1 MIKNLEYLSA
11 SDSDIFDILVSSKQ
25 RITDTVLYNLARDRG
40 IFYSPHESREGLA
53 DRISQLP
60 HDFHDLET
68 IVNRREPLHKRERAT
83 SIRLND
89 EISKDELKL
98 AAEQYI
104 ATVGPT
110 ENVVHRKTE
119 NGYKI
124 TVEYNEYNHSRARL
138 LQRER
143 HEAVIEIVHQDGE
156 TLFRCPATD
165 KAKRI
170 VATLRKN
177 IERDRTQVIPI
188 ESIELTG
195 LPSSELRLQFFIRLI
210 STMSGF
216 KLTNVM
222 NLRFTSRESDLID
235 AEYDLDLDDDSDS
248 VEEDRQ
254 NAMEEITGTVHSMA
268 LSGEN
273 LVRSKEYIELT
284 GKGFYI
290 TSISWRA
297 ERNSVNNDIYQFD
310 AGFEDRKLGSGFKYS
325 VQGVF
330 RKYKDRHRKTIAHV
344 DGLEKTDLLS
354 LIEDTAR
361 AILKDLRPAN
371 LKTEPAESEA

>member
-11 SDSDIFDILVSSKQ
+11 SDSDIFDILLSSKQ
-25 RITDTVLYNLARDRG
+25 RITDTVLHNLARDRG
-40 IFYSPHESREGLA
+40 IFYSPHESREELA
-53 DRISQLP
+53 ARISQLP

-68 IVNRREPLHKRERAT
+68 IVSRREPLHKRERAT
-83 SIRLND
+83 SVRLND
-89 EISKDELKL
+89 KISKDELRL

-104 ATVGPT
+104 TAVGNT
-110 ENVVHRKTE
+110 ENVVHRPTE

-124 TVEYNEYNHSRARL
+124 VVGYDEYNHSRARL

-143 HEAVIEIVHQDGE
+143 HEAVIEVIHQDGE
-156 TLFRCPATD
+156 TLFRCPATE

-170 VATLRKN
+170 VATIKRN
-177 IERDRTQVIPI
+177 IERERTQAIPI

-195 LPSSELRLQFFIRLI
+195 LPSPELRLQFFIRLI
-210 STMSGF
+210 STMKGF
-216 KLTNVM
+216 KLTDVM
-222 NLRFTSRESDLID
+222 NLRFTSRDSDLID
-235 AEYDLDLDDDSDS
+235 AEYDLDLDVSDTP
-248 VEEDRQ
+248 EDDRQ
-254 NAMEEITGTVHSMA
+254 NAIDEIIGTVHSMA
-268 LSGEN
+268 LSGQN

-284 GKGFYI
+284 RKGFYI

-297 ERNSVNNDIYQFD
+297 ERDATDNDIYQFD

-330 RKYKDRHRKTIAHV
+330 RKYKDRHRKTITHV

-361 AILKDLRPAN
+361 VILRDLRSADV
-371 LKTEPAESEA
+371 ESEHADSEA